1 MQEIIKLEI
10 QISCVTSE
18 WMHMKL
24 DYCATLHSFSI
35 SPLLSLCHALKH
47 ISPPTPPTPP
57 TPHAA
62 HRRQSESMCTNELAL
77 FVVLFQ
83 TRAISSSL
91 FERAADHV

>member
-47 ISPPTPPTPP
+47 ISPPNPPNP
-57 TPHAA
+57 PHAV
-62 HRRQSESMCTNELAL
+62 HRRQSESMCTNESAL